1 MHTNRKEMRN
11 YSIDILGILEE
22 RWNQSEKIT
31 LSTGEEV
38 LHLGNENEKDYH
50 TKGVAIM
57 LSKKAKSSLM
67 EWEPV
72 NERTMWVRLIAK
84 CQNFTII
91 QCYAFTNE
99 EEEDIEKF

>member
-22 RWNQSEKIT
+22 RWNQSGKIT

-38 LHLGNENEKDYH
+38 LHSGNKNVKDHH

-67 EWEPV
+67 EWKPV
-72 NERTMWVRLIAK
+72 NERTMLV
-84 CQNFTII
+84 
-91 QCYAFTNE
+91 
-99 EEEDIEKF
+99 